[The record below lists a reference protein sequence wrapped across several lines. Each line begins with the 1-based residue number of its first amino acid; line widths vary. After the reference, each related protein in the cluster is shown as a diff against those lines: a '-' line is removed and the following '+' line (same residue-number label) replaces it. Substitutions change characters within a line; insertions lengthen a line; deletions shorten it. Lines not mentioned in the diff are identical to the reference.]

1 MRVAE
6 WLTVREVAEYL
17 KLSEAQVYVL
27 VRRDQLPAHRLGN
40 LLRFDREEIDR
51 QLKATSASRSGRD

>member
-1 MRVAE
+1 VKQVAD
-6 WLTVREVAEYL
+6 YL

-27 VRRDQLPAHRLGN
+27 VKREQLPAHRLGN

-51 QLKATSASRSGRD
+51 QLKSSSASRMPRG

>member
-1 MRVAE
+1 VAE
-6 WLTVREVAEYL
+6 WLTVKQVADYL

-27 VRRDQLPAHRLGN
+27 VKRDQLPAHRLGN

-51 QLKATSASRSGRD
+51 QLKSSSASKVRDG